1 MKRARS
7 LALVLAALGLAACA
21 GGPQPRYYVLDAR
34 AAPAAMGIA
43 AAAVLLEPV
52 TIPAEVD
59 RAQLVLSLGAAEVAI
74 DDGHRWAAPL
84 QAGITQALVSDLSAA
99 LGSAR
104 VTTEAGV
111 APWTGDRVAVR
122 IVAFDSRLG
131 RESRI
136 DARWQLRRGDVVAA
150 GGASV
155 REDAKGGYDALVQAH
170 TRALARVAREIA
182 ASVIAL
188 DDSSPVQDPNGCK
201 SAPCRTATRPP

>member
-1 MKRARS
+1 MKRAAS
-7 LALVLAALGLAACA
+7 LALVLAALGVAACA

-34 AAPAAMGIA
+34 ASPAAMGTA
-43 AAAVLLEPV
+43 AAAVLLDPV

-59 RAQLVLSLGAAEVAI
+59 RAQLVLSLGAGEVAI

-99 LGSAR
+99 LGSAP

-111 APWTGDRVAVR
+111 APWSGDRVAVR
-122 IVAFDSRLG
+122 ILAFDSRLG

-155 REDAKGGYDALVQAH
+155 REDAQGGYDALVQAH
-170 TRALARVAREIA
+170 SRALARVAREIA

-188 DDSSPVQDPNGCK
+188 DEGSPVQDPNGCK
-201 SAPCRTATRPP
+201 SAPCRTATLPP